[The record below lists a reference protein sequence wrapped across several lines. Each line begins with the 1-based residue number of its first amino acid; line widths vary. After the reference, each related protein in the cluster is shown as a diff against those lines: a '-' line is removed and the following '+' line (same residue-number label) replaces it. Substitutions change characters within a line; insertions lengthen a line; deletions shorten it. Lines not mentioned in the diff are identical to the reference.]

1 MSANKRSFPD
11 PLTNPETPAL
21 DSPVAGRGR
30 GTAGG
35 GGKTVADARALM
47 GARLG
52 YRTSKALQMK
62 VLNYPGC
69 GNKEHG
75 HDCLCDVV
83 IKNTVPIGVSFPHD
97 ITFASLICEH
107 MGFEAPY
114 SVNDFIDALAM
125 SARAK
130 DMLSDPRHEL
140 QWRDDQKVPHDARL
154 FMRECAEAG
163 MRNKDVREAVL
174 DGWGVEV
181 SAAYVSK
188 RRYLYTGEKGSKK

>member
-1 MSANKRSFPD
+1 MSAFKRNYSE

-21 DSPVAGRGR
+21 DSPVVGRGR
-30 GTAGG
+30 GTTGG

-52 YRTSKALQMK
+52 YRTSKALQLK
-62 VLNYPGC
+62 VMNYPGC
-69 GNKEHG
+69 GTKSHG

-83 IKNTVPIGVSFPHD
+83 IDKPTPVGVSFPHD
-97 ITFASLICEH
+97 ITFGTLICEH

-114 SVNDFIDALAM
+114 KVSDVLDALAM
-125 SARAK
+125 CARAK

-140 QWRDDQKVPHDARL
+140 QWRENQKVPHDARE

-163 MRNKDVREAVL
+163 MRNKDVREAVM

-181 SAAYVSK
+181 SAAYISK
-188 RRYLYTGEKGSKK
+188 RRYLYTGQKGSKK